1 MESPSRVLIVDNDRQ
16 TRAVLRAALE
26 AEQVLVTEASDG
38 AEALGL
44 IPVAR
49 PEVMVLDLTLPYVDG
64 YAVLDTLRA
73 EDWLSRVQVVIYTR
87 AGKEALRSALERG
100 ASDFVRKSDDV
111 EEVVARVK
119 AQLRFARSARLLEQR
134 RHDGELLAQIGGR
147 LSSRLDI
154 QSILQDVTT
163 MMATLLATDR
173 CSVVLVDG
181 DDPHRGRVVAASDD
195 LKLTDLA
202 VDLRA
207 YPEIR
212 RAIETREPLVVRDAR
227 VDPLLAEVQPR
238 LATLE
243 VRASALF
250 PLLERDRCIGVLF
263 VRATRPE
270 VPPLGER
277 ELQLGRIVASATA
290 AAISNARLFAN
301 LKEETD
307 RVSHARAVIEQ
318 RLQAVQRYA
327 DFFESAA
334 DATFICGPS
343 ARVLF
348 LNRKAEEIAE
358 AGSERAAGRPLADV
372 LHLSDASAITDLFEA
387 VRLGDFSLRLD
398 LNGPGGRILSASA
411 ARIPGDSAVSLT
423 VRDVTDERRN
433 EKLAALAELAGAAA
447 HELNQP
453 LTSVLGYAELLEL
466 RLVGDATCMKAVRMI
481 REQSERMAT
490 IVRRIGRI
498 TRYETKGYAGHTR
511 IIDLEQA
518 ADASVDMGIADA
530 DSVNGLFDDLDDDA
544 ADTLGPDGLPP
555 ERAERNSVAPRPAD
569 RGTSPPPDPRR
580 RR

>member
-1 MESPSRVLIVDNDRQ
+1 METTARVLIVDDDRL

-26 AEQVLVTEASDG
+26 AEQVTVTEAADG
-38 AEALGL
+38 YEALGL
-44 IPVAR
+44 LPLAR
-49 PEVMVLDLTLPYVDG
+49 PEVMILDLMLPGLDG
-64 YAVLDTLRA
+64 YAVLDALRTD
-73 EDWLSRVQVVIYTR
+73 DWLSRVQVVVYTG
-87 AGKEALRSALERG
+87 ADTAALRDVLERG
-100 ASDFVRKSDDV
+100 AADFVRKAADAV
-111 EEVVARVK
+111 AEVVARVK

-163 MMATLLATDR
+163 MVATLLATDR

-181 DDPHRGRVVAASDD
+181 EDPHRGRVVAASDD
-195 LKLTDLA
+195 LGLTDLA

-212 RAIETREPLVVRDAR
+212 RVIETGEPLVVRDAR

-250 PLLERDRCIGVLF
+250 PLLERARCIGVLF

-301 LKEETD
+301 LKEESD
-307 RVSHARAVIEQ
+307 RVSHARAVVEQ

-327 DFFESAA
+327 DFFENAA

-358 AGSERAAGRPLADV
+358 AGSERAAGRPLAEV
-372 LHLSDASAITDLFEA
+372 LHLTDAGTLTDLFEA
-387 VRLGDFSLRLD
+387 VRLGDFSRRLD
-398 LNGPGGRILSASA
+398 LYGAGGRILSASA
-411 ARIPGDSAVSLT
+411 ARIPGDPAVSLT

-481 REQSERMAT
+481 REQGERMAT

-511 IIDLEQA
+511 IIDLDQA
-518 ADASVDMGIADA
+518 ADASVDLGLVDA
-530 DSVNGLFDDLDDDA
+530 DSVDGLFDDLDD
-544 ADTLGPDGLPP
+544 ADTLSPDGLPP
-555 ERAERNSVAPRPAD
+555 ERAERTSTGPHAPARTSRPPA
-569 RGTSPPPDPRR
+569 DPRR